1 MISKKEVE
9 HIAKLARLKISEE
22 EKEIFQKD
30 LSSILDYFDSLKRVE
45 TDGIEPIFQPRNN
58 LVNVRDLR
66 KDEVG
71 EKKEKLVGKI
81 EDNFPNKEHGYL
93 KVKAIL

>member
-58 LVNVRDLR
+58 VVNVRDLR